1 MKREEFN
8 EFKLNIAKHMAEV
21 HHARQGVD
29 GPSEAQLLE
38 VTITGMALNLL
49 EGVMFDL
56 QDTKALQDKL
66 NAMRAEEDEADAEE
80 FGA

>member
-1 MKREEFN
+1 MMKKEEFKD
-8 EFKLNIAKHMAEV
+8 FKMKVSMHMAEM
-21 HHARQGVD
+21 HCERCGLG

-38 VTITGMALNLL
+38 VTLTSMALNLL

-66 NAMRAEEDEADAEE
+66 NTLRHEEADAEE

>member
-1 MKREEFN
+1 MTREEFN
-8 EFKLNIAKHMAEV
+8 EFKLNIAKHMAEA

-38 VTITGMALNLL
+38 VTITSMALNLL

-66 NAMRAEEDEADAEE
+66 NTLRHEEADAEE

>member
-1 MKREEFN
+1 MTRKEFN
-8 EFKLNIAKHMAEV
+8 EFKLNIAKHMAEA

-38 VTITGMALNLL
+38 VTITSMALHTL
-49 EGVMFDL
+49 EVIMFDL
-56 QDTKALQDKL
+56 PETKEIQDKL
-66 NAMRAEEDEADAEE
+66 NELKDEINADAEE

>member
-38 VTITGMALNLL
+38 VTITGMALNFL
-49 EGVMFDL
+49 EGIMFDL

-66 NAMRAEEDEADAEE
+66 NAMRAEEGEADAEE

>member
-1 MKREEFN
+1 MMKKEEFN
-8 EFKLNIAKHMAEV
+8 EFKLKVSAHMAEL

-38 VTITGMALNLL
+38 ATMVGLALNTLAAF
-49 EGVMFDL
+49 MFDL
-56 QDTKALQDKL
+56 PEVKEMQDKL
-66 NAMRAEEDEADAEE
+66 NTLRHEEADAEE

>member
-38 VTITGMALNLL
+38 VTITGMALNFL
-49 EGVMFDL
+49 EGIMFDL

-66 NAMRAEEDEADAEE
+66 NTMRHEEADAEE

>member
-1 MKREEFN
+1 MTREEFN
-8 EFKLNIAKHMAEV
+8 EFKLNIAKHMAEA

-38 VTITGMALNLL
+38 VTITGMALNFL

-66 NAMRAEEDEADAEE
+66 NTLRHEEADAEE

>member
-1 MKREEFN
+1 MTREEFN
-8 EFKLNIAKHMAEV
+8 EFRLNIAKHMAEA

-38 VTITGMALNLL
+38 VTITSMALNFL
-49 EGVMFDL
+49 EDVMFDL

-66 NAMRAEEDEADAEE
+66 NTLRHEEADAEE